1 MIQDIRINN
10 RKPDAV
16 SRHLVGKIISRFEE
30 AGLKIIAMKMVW
42 ADEEFARQHYG
53 PELDERYKEV
63 EEKFGRNVR
72 TELVEYLKQ
81 GPIVAI
87 VLEGI
92 DAINV
97 VRKIVGST
105 YPNESPAGTIRG
117 DFAHISKAYA
127 NSNDVMVKN
136 LVHASDTPENAK
148 KEISLWFSEKELH
161 NHKTVSDFFM

>member
-1 MIQDIRINN
+1 MKERTLVLL
-10 RKPDAV
+10 KPDAV